1 MLKRLR
7 ANDALLRFILD
18 LTLTEVALF
27 LSGVLGLLVPVG
39 SAIPFLGT
47 DLPLSIYALVAL
59 IWGGALLMLSLYTP
73 RNRRAIDEAQAVF
86 GAATLSALTLAGI
99 LFFSLPGVSRLQILT
114 FYVLDLLF
122 LFGIRFVV
130 RLSQW
135 LIGQP
140 RRAKRRV
147 LILGAGEAGRDVL
160 SMIHRHRRAG
170 LETAGFLDDTLPV
183 HTEVQGCPVLGR
195 VAEVARY
202 VESEEVDE
210 VIVALPLG
218 AYDRF
223 FRFIAGLQNL
233 PVRVRV
239 VPDYIKT
246 ALFRAML
253 EDFAGMSVI
262 TLRRPSLTPF
272 ERQIKRA
279 FDMIVGAVMF
289 ALSLPLWTLISAAIY
304 LDSPGPVIFR
314 QQRVG
319 EDGKL
324 FWMFKFR
331 SMIKGAEEQ
340 EGDLLSL
347 RDDGQLVF
355 KHVDDPRVTRV
366 GRLIRRTSL
375 DELPQILNVLRGE
388 MSLVGPRPE
397 LPWIVEQYESWQWQ
411 RFAVPQ
417 GITGWWQVNGRS
429 DKPMHLH
436 TEEDLYY
443 IQNYSLSLD
452 IRILWQTVG
461 AVIRGR
467 GAY

>member
-1 MLKRLR
+1 
-7 ANDALLRFILD
+7 
-18 LTLTEVALF
+18 
-27 LSGVLGLLVPVG
+27 
-39 SAIPFLGT
+39 
-47 DLPLSIYALVAL
+47 
-59 IWGGALLMLSLYTP
+59 
-73 RNRRAIDEAQAVF
+73 
-86 GAATLSALTLAGI
+86 
-99 LFFSLPGVSRLQILT
+99 
-114 FYVLDLLF
+114 
-122 LFGIRFVV
+122 
-130 RLSQW
+130 
-135 LIGQP
+135 
-140 RRAKRRV
+140 
-147 LILGAGEAGRDVL
+147 
-160 SMIHRHRRAG
+160 
-170 LETAGFLDDTLPV
+170 V
-183 HTEVQGCPVLGR
+183 HTEVQGVPVLGR
-195 VAEVARY
+195 IAEVARC

-239 VPDYIKT
+239 VPDYIKIS
-246 ALFRAML
+246 LFRAML

-262 TLRRPSLTPF
+262 TLRRPRLTPF
-272 ERQIKRA
+272 ERQTKRA

-289 ALSLPLWTLISAAIY
+289 VLSLPLWTLISAAIY

-324 FWMFKFR
+324 FRMFKFR

-340 EGDLLSL
+340 EGDLISL
-347 RDDGQLVF
+347 RDDGHLVF

-375 DELPQILNVLRGE
+375 DEVPQILNVLRGE

-397 LPWIVEQYESWQWQ
+397 LPWIVEQYEPWQWQ

-452 IRILWQTVG
+452 IRILWRTVG
-461 AVIRGR
+461 AVVRGR